1 MTGMRRRRRTKIL
14 TRAVLI
20 LWTAVVVF
28 PLLWMFSTA
37 FKSQAAIFPTP
48 KYIPW
53 LEFEPTLDAF
63 RTVLTQYRSQLLNAF
78 ENSVISASASAVAA
92 TILGALAGY
101 ALTRFRFRFGP
112 LKNDDIAFFFISQ
125 RMLPPVVIVFPFLMM
140 YRFLGL
146 LDNPWSLA
154 LAYTLFNLPLAVW
167 IMRDAFRAVP
177 VEIEESALVD
187 GCSRLSVFWKV
198 ALPLAAPGLVAS
210 FIICLIFAWNEFLFA
225 LVLTFRRSQTLPV
238 LIAGQATELGSYWW
252 IMATLAI
259 FAVVPMILVGLAA
272 QRWIVRGLAAGS
284 VKG

>member
-1 MTGMRRRRRTKIL
+1 M
-14 TRAVLI
+14 VL
-20 LWTAVVVF
+20 

-37 FKSQAAIFPTP
+37 FKTQGAIFPTP

-63 RTVLTQYRSQLLNAF
+63 RTVLTQYRSQLVNAF
-78 ENSVISASASAVAA
+78 ENSVISATASAVAA

-101 ALTRFRFRFGP
+101 ALTRFRFGP

-198 ALPLAAPGLVAS
+198 ALPLAAPGIVAS

-238 LIAGQATELGSYWW
+238 MIAGQATELGSYWW
-252 IMATLAI
+252 IMATLAMI
-259 FAVVPMILVGLAA
+259 AVVPMILVGLAA
-272 QRWIVRGLAAGS
+272 QRWIVRGLSAGS

>member
-1 MTGMRRRRRTKIL
+1 MARRRRTRIL

-20 LWTAVVVF
+20 VWTAVVVL

-37 FKSQAAIFPTP
+37 FKTQGAIFPTP

-53 LEFEPTLDAF
+53 LQFEPTLDAF
-63 RTVLTQYRSQLLNAF
+63 RTVLTQYRSQLVNAF

-198 ALPLAAPGLVAS
+198 ALPLATPGLVAS

-238 LIAGQATELGSYWW
+238 MIAGQATELGSYWW

-259 FAVVPMILVGLAA
+259 FGVVPMILVGLAA
-272 QRWIVRGLAAGS
+272 QRWIVRGLSAGS

>member
-1 MTGMRRRRRTKIL
+1 MARRRRTRIL

-20 LWTAVVVF
+20 VWTAVVVL

-37 FKSQAAIFPTP
+37 FKTQGAIFPTP

-63 RTVLTQYRSQLLNAF
+63 RTVLTQYRSQLVNAF
-78 ENSVISASASAVAA
+78 ENSVISATASAVAA
-92 TILGALAGY
+92 TFLGALAGY

-198 ALPLAAPGLVAS
+198 ALPLAAPGIVAS

-238 LIAGQATELGSYWW
+238 MIAGQATELGSYWW
-252 IMATLAI
+252 IMATLAMI
-259 FAVVPMILVGLAA
+259 AVVPMILVGLAA
-272 QRWIVRGLAAGS
+272 QRWIVRGLSAGS

>member
-1 MTGMRRRRRTKIL
+1 MRRRRRTKIL
-14 TRAVLI
+14 TRVVLI
-20 LWTAVVVF
+20 LWTAIVVF

-78 ENSVISASASAVAA
+78 ENSVISATASAVAA

-238 LIAGQATELGSYWW
+238 MIAGQATELGSYWW